1 MDSCASSYIR
11 GTCTTSFPA
20 ASCYICVLLLLLYYY
35 IICVSSYLIRG
46 KACVI
51 LRRIHAPTLRRILLH
66 TRPHATTTTPL
77 FARSHTSCI
86 LNVCSHASF
95 VDSCRMQSATAI
107 QHDLRQHE
115 KKCKKKNA
123 RKKVA
128 SAGSRGLLLQS
139 TITTDY
145 YYYRTPCG
153 IQQLRLYCVLML
165 VVNCSRRRSIPRA
178 STSDYDISS

>member
-66 TRPHATTTTPL
+66 TRPHATTTTPP

-95 VDSCRMQSATAI
+95 VDSCRKQSATAI
-107 QHDLRQHE
+107 QHNLRQHE
-115 KKCKKKNA
+115 KNA
-123 RKKVA
+123 RKKMQEKKQLVQEA
-128 SAGSRGLLLQS
+128 EDYYYRVLLLQI
-139 TITTDY
+139 TITTERPAAYNNFD
-145 YYYRTPCG
+145 
-153 IQQLRLYCVLML
+153 
-165 VVNCSRRRSIPRA
+165 
-178 STSDYDISS
+178 STAC